1 MQTDGPALLESDFL
15 TSNSVKTKL
24 AEFCFWI
31 QNHKD
36 PGPRRKAAHSSGDLL
51 MALHSDTDVLI
62 RTQVQYLYPWHSCSV
77 TQSCPTLCNPMDHSL
92 PGSSAHGIFQA
103 KILEWAAIS
112 SCREYSQPMFP
123 TAPALQADS
132 LPPSHWG
139 SPVICGTMP
148 NYPFFSWPP
157 FSYVTGDGG
166 AQKNFLTCWNK
177 QSVTINNTMLPSLES
192 LGTKHKIPNKMTR

>member
-103 KILEWAAIS
+103 RILEWVVIS
-112 SCREYSQPMFP
+112 YSRGSCRPGIKPATPAS
-123 TAPALQADS
+123 PALA
-132 LPPSHWG
+132 G
-139 SPVICGTMP
+139 R
-148 NYPFFSWPP
+148 
-157 FSYVTGDGG
+157 
-166 AQKNFLTCWNK
+166 FLTTSATWEVLGICLSGEIFPLSP
-177 QSVTINNTMLPSLES
+177 QSRNGARDVLH
-192 LGTKHKIPNKMTR
+192 TK